1 MFLVQTCTQRAF
13 FSFISFNFDNV
24 HLRKS
29 TLRSKRSGLQFH
41 CVFFTFTL
49 NFENCMRLLL
59 VEDDTE
65 LSQSLYK
72 QLTKEGF
79 AIDVADNGIDAEFM
93 GDEEPYDA
101 VILDLG
107 LPQRSGMEVL
117 QNWRKQGNKV
127 PVIVLTARD
136 AWHERVDGFK
146 AGADDYLGKPFHI
159 EELLV
164 RILALVRR
172 NHGMSGDSLKSSG
185 LTLDEERQQVS
196 INSENP
202 IDLTGT
208 EFRLLRYFML
218 HPDKILTKTRLTEH
232 VYDQDFDK
240 DSNLIEV
247 YVRHLRK
254 KIGIERIVTK
264 RGQGY
269 IFTEKNQ
276 KTST

>member
-1 MFLVQTCTQRAF
+1 
-13 FSFISFNFDNV
+13 
-24 HLRKS
+24 
-29 TLRSKRSGLQFH
+29 
-41 CVFFTFTL
+41 
-49 NFENCMRLLL
+49 MRLLL
-59 VEDDTE
+59 VEDDAE
-65 LSQSLYK
+65 LSQNLQQ
-72 QLTKEGF
+72 QLKKEGF
-79 AIDVADNGIDAEFM
+79 AVDVADNGVDAEFM

-117 QNWRKQGNKV
+117 KNWRQRDNKV

-146 AGADDYLGKPFHI
+146 AGADDYLGKPFHA

-172 NHGMSGDSLKSSG
+172 NNNKVGDGLKSNG
-185 LTLDEERQQVS
+185 IDLDEERQKVS
-196 INSENP
+196 INSADP

-208 EFRLLRYFML
+208 EFRLLRYFMM
-218 HPDKILTKTRLTEH
+218 HPDKILTKTRLIEH

-254 KIGIERIVTK
+254 KIGKERIVTK

-269 IFTEKNQ
+269 IFAEESFK
-276 KTST
+276 